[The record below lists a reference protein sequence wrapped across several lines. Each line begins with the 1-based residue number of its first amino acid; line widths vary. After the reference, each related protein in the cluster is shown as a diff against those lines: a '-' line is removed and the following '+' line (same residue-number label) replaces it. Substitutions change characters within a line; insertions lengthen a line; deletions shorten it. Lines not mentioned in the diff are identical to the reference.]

1 MSGEDNLLKLVEADL
16 ADEHDYHLQE
26 QVGFILRK
34 ANQRHLAIFSA
45 RISDLT
51 PPQFA
56 VLAKL
61 HEVGETSQNQ
71 LGNLVAM
78 DAATA
83 KGVVDRLK
91 ARGLVRLDKHDADRR
106 RLMVDLT
113 EEGRATLERL
123 KAEGALDDAEALGL
137 VPVADTCTYVTSVLR
152 RLDGA
157 VMTNSGKWAHY
168 APGNIG
174 VSVAFGDLADC
185 VRSAAAGFVV
195 RDTL

>member
-1 MSGEDNLLKLVEADL
+1 MGRPTVSGEENLLKIVEAD
-16 ADEHDYHLQE
+16 ARQEDGYHLQE

-123 KAEGALDDAEALGL
+123 VPFAREISAETLSPLTAKE
-137 VPVADTCTYVTSVLR
+137 
-152 RLDGA
+152 
-157 VMTNSGKWAHY
+157 
-168 APGNIG
+168 
-174 VSVAFGDLADC
+174 
-185 VRSAAAGFVV
+185 AAALVQ
-195 RDTL
+195 LLSKIA